1 MYLWYR
7 DRGVRLPLTS
17 MGQRTGMAAT
27 VMTGGRAREVGR
39 LAGRAVT
46 AVAQPDAVGLVV
58 AYLRAQ
64 HHLSGATLVTS
75 RPEDLTGGL
84 PVLLVEAVGGPARS
98 RLPWARQ
105 ARWRIGLQAWARDDE
120 VEAFIYGALAALFAA
135 RGVRLPEGGRI
146 VRVDPAAEP
155 TEVPDRKVAGGVRR
169 VVTTVD
175 VSVGY

>member
-7 DRGVRLPLTS
+7 DRAVRLPLS
-17 MGQRTGMAAT
+17 SAGQRIGMAAT
-27 VMTGGRAREVGR
+27 VMTGGRTRGVGR
-39 LAGRAVT
+39 LAEGAVT

-64 HHLSGATLVTS
+64 HHLSGATLVTR
-75 RPEDLTGGL
+75 RPDDLTGVL
-84 PVLLVEAVGGPARS
+84 PVLLVEAVGEPARS

-105 ARWRIGLQAWARDDE
+105 VRWRIGLQVWAEGDQA
-120 VEAFIYGALAALFAA
+120 EALIYGALTALFAA

-155 TEVPDRKVAGGVRR
+155 TEVPDRKAADGVRR
-169 VVTTVD
+169 VVATVD

>member
-7 DRGVRLPLTS
+7 DRAVRLPLS
-17 MGQRTGMAAT
+17 SAGQRIGMAAT
-27 VMTGGRAREVGR
+27 VMTGARTRGVGR
-39 LAGRAVT
+39 LAEGAVT
-46 AVAQPDAVGLVV
+46 AEAQPDAVGLVV

-64 HHLSGATLVTS
+64 HHLSGATLVTR
-75 RPEDLTGGL
+75 RPDDLTGVL
-84 PVLLVEAVGGPARS
+84 PVLLVEAVGEPARS

-105 ARWRIGLQAWARDDE
+105 VRWRIGLQVWAEGDQA
-120 VEAFIYGALAALFAA
+120 EALIYGALTALFAA

-155 TEVPDRKVAGGVRR
+155 TEVPDRKAAAGGRR
-169 VVTTVD
+169 VVAPGG

>member
-7 DRGVRLPLTS
+7 DLAVRGPLSLRGWRAGVAT
-17 MGQRTGMAAT
+17 RVTG
-27 VMTGGRAREVGR
+27 
-39 LAGRAVT
+39 AVT

-64 HHLSGATLVTS
+64 HHLSDATLVTA
-75 RPEDLTGGL
+75 RPDDLAERV
-84 PVLLVEAVGGPARS
+84 PILLVEAVGEPTRS

-105 ARWRIGLQAWARDDE
+105 ARWRIGLQAWAAPDQ
-120 VEAFIYGALAALFAA
+120 VEQFIYGVLTALLAA
-135 RGVRLPEGGRI
+135 RGVRLPGGGRI

-155 TEVPDRKVAGGVRR
+155 TEVPDRKVGGDVRR

-175 VSVGY
+175 VSVSY

>member
-7 DRGVRLPLTS
+7 DRAVWLPLS
-17 MGQRTGMAAT
+17 LSGKRTGVVAT
-27 VMTGGRAREVGR
+27 MTGGRTREVGR
-39 LAGRAVT
+39 QLEWAVT

-64 HHLSGATLVTS
+64 HHLSDATLVTE
-75 RPEDLTGGL
+75 RPEDLGGEL
-84 PVLLVEAVGGPARS
+84 PVLLVEAVGEPVRS

-105 ARWRIGLQAWARDDE
+105 VRWRIGLQAWAPPDQ
-120 VEAFIYGALAALFAA
+120 VETFIYGALTALLAA

-155 TEVPDRKVAGGVRR
+155 MEVPDRKVGADIRR

-175 VSVGY
+175 VSVSY